1 MPNTTYPASVGTLR
15 GYLATPDGAGPWPG
29 VVVIHEAFGLTDD
42 IRRQAD
48 RFATEGYLA
57 FAPDLYSYGF
67 APRCLVTT
75 MRSLFRGGGRAVA
88 DIEAARAFLV
98 ARDDCTG
105 KVGVI
110 GFCMGGGFAIL
121 AATRGFDVAAPN
133 YGPLPRRLDAA
144 LAGSCAMVASYGGK
158 DGGLRGAAAKIERAL
173 APQDVDRD
181 IKEYPNA
188 GHGFMTG
195 HTGNWSWAERIP
207 TMGYV
212 DDAAQ
217 DAWARI
223 FAFFG
228 KHLGGDAVISGAD
241 APPS

>member
-1 MPNTTYPASVGTLR
+1 
-15 GYLATPDGAGPWPG
+15 
-29 VVVIHEAFGLTDD
+29 VVIHEAFGLTDD

-48 RFATEGYLA
+48 RFAAEGYLG

-133 YGPLPRRLDAA
+133 YGQVPRDAERA
-144 LAGSCAMVASYGGK
+144 LAGSCPVVGSYGAR
-158 DGGLRGAAAKIERAL
+158 DWMYRGAAAKLSKAL
-173 APQDVDRD
+173 EANGVDHDV
-181 IKEYPNA
+181 KEYPDA
-188 GHGFMTG
+188 AHGFMVR
-195 HTGNWSWAERIP
+195 HTGAWAPAERIP
-207 TMGYV
+207 GMGYV
-212 DDAAQ
+212 EGSSE
-217 DAWARI
+217 DAWERVFAYFAR
-223 FAFFG
+223 
-228 KHLGGDAVISGAD
+228 HLA
-241 APPS
+241 